1 MIAVFIGDVT
11 NVPVLLRPAI
21 LDATD
26 NTFFTIAFVGVE
38 FAPRCRD

>member
-26 NTFFTIAFVGVE
+26 NFLS
-38 FAPRCRD
+38 